1 MEPESSS
8 RLTGRKNCRLTTA
21 PFKTGVDIMTDL
33 IISVAPTKIA
43 AQVGDQSFTM
53 VLLLCSAGLIASFG
67 LMTVGMDLGT
77 GWI

>member
-1 MEPESSS
+1 
-8 RLTGRKNCRLTTA
+8 
-21 PFKTGVDIMTDL
+21 MTDL